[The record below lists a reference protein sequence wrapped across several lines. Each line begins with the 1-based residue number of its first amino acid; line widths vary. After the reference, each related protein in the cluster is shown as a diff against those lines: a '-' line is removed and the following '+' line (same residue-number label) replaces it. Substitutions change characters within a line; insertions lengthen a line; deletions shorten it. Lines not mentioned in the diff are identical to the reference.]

1 MNSVDGELSQWG
13 VKGLFGVWMRR
24 GLDDLL
30 VVVGILFRVPAQC
43 IWGASLFVGER
54 VVSRGSGSFVY
65 FGRDQREAKRGKWRS
80 GIIRCPIPRHL
91 FKTEFGHDE
100 HGYLHWKRK
109 TTIGKPT

>member
-1 MNSVDGELSQWG
+1 MDGELSQWG
-13 VKGLFGVWMRR
+13 VKGLFGAGTRR
-24 GLDDLL
+24 GLGKLL

-54 VVSRGSGSFVY
+54 VVSRGSGLFVY

-80 GIIRCPIPRHL
+80 GSSAAEPETS
-91 FKTEFGHDE
+91 FETEFGHDE

-109 TTIGKPT
+109 TTIGKPA